1 MSEISGMN
9 QFGNFIIN
17 GKKLSFAEVDKNN
30 DGVIS
35 QEEYSEAL
43 QTTGTDSFE
52 PLFKNLDEP
61 KTISEHAFE
70 ILNQKT
76 VMQNLINELA
86 GDISKDFS
94 GKSEYISRITTELK
108 EYLEEF
114 AANYEGELSNMA
126 ADFET
131 ELTQKY
137 EELKSEILAG
147 DSDTIKSKV
156 LDIIYEKLVTPENI
170 EQPDGTV
177 VPGESVSK
185 TAAKKIATELE
196 AEADRFIKDY
206 KGTNLEADLLAHLE
220 EYMNKS
226 DAEKL
231 SGAVETFRAGVDS
244 LGAMIDNGN
253 DLKQLKEF
261 AKEFLQSALKAG
273 VTMKLAGIN
282 IKTEAAITSALNKFQ
297 DGDELNEA
305 IEEVIA
311 SLNTETLKNSLISE
325 AQNDTPQ
332 SDKQDISQTK
342 GSDYQVD
349 ALTIDYSKIEGY
361 ADNKKIIGKENKVQ
375 EQIREVLNNDNLKS
389 QMEAQVK
396 ELSEEKGV
404 PYEQIAAIF
413 ENVYNQSIED
423 VINSDILG
431 HPGLPT
437 PFKIKTVGTKEC
449 IDEFITRFNTNIAK
463 SINEMNASDKDFD
476 IQDIDYSAINID
488 ENGNES
494 PINTISRGGKTKA
507 IEKAKDNAQEMCTR
521 LKPQLLEKAQAMCKA
536 NNKEFDFEDFNAIF
550 NNAMINA
557 SEAGISTERTGFLSK
572 VSINTDKLIETFLTE
587 FQTNYTEWV
596 KK

>member
-1 MSEISGMN
+1 MSEIGRVN
-9 QFGNFIIN
+9 QFGSFMIN
-17 GKKLSFAEVDKNN
+17 GKKLSFTEVDKDN

-43 QTTGTDSFE
+43 QTTRTDSFE
-52 PLFKNLDEP
+52 PLFREFDEP
-61 KTISEHAFE
+61 KTLSEHAFA
-70 ILNQKT
+70 ILDQKT

-114 AANYEGELSNMA
+114 ATNYKDDISNMA

-131 ELTQKY
+131 ELIKKY

-177 VPGESVSK
+177 VQGEPVSK

-226 DAEKL
+226 DTEKL

-261 AKEFLQSALKAG
+261 AKEFLQSALEAG
-273 VTMKLAGIN
+273 VTIKLAGIN

-325 AQNDTPQ
+325 AENDTPQ
-332 SDKQDISQTK
+332 PEKQDISQTK
-342 GSDYQVD
+342 GSEYQVD
-349 ALTIDYSKIEGY
+349 ALTVDYTKIEGY
-361 ADNKKIIGKENKVQ
+361 ADNKKIIGKESKVQ

-396 ELSEEKGV
+396 QLAEEKGV

-431 HPGLPT
+431 RSGLPA
-437 PFKIKTVGTKEC
+437 PFKIKAVGTKEC
-449 IDEFITRFNTNIAK
+449 IDEFITRFNANIVK
-463 SINEMNASDKDFD
+463 SIDEMNASNKDFD
-476 IQDIDYSAINID
+476 IQDIDYSAINRD
-488 ENGNES
+488 ENGNEN
-494 PINTISRGGKTKA
+494 PINTISRGGKA
-507 IEKAKDNAQEMCTR
+507 DEKAKEKAQEMCTR
-521 LKPQLLEKAQAMCKA
+521 LKPQLLEKAQAMCEA
-536 NNKEFDFEDFNAIF
+536 NNKEFDLEDFNAIF
-550 NNAMINA
+550 NNAMMNA
-557 SEAGISTERTGFLSK
+557 AETGVSTERTGFLGK
-572 VSINTDKLIETFLTE
+572 ASINTDKLIETFLTE